1 MRLAEQGVEIRDG
14 ALTVGLA
21 HGGGVVLADAEVLG
35 GGTLRACLG
44 EVEVG
49 SRVAAQG
56 AGLMKVSN
64 PSGNDPR
71 ELRFAYA
78 AEDGDTRGVLLK
90 SLVFDVGTML
100 IFR

>member
-1 MRLAEQGVEIRDG
+1 MSAG
-14 ALTVGLA
+14 AARRRTC
-21 HGGGVVLADAEVLG
+21 

-78 AEDGDTRGVLLK
+78 AEDGDTRGALLK